1 MITRVSAN
9 KSSFKTVEFT
19 KGFNVVW
26 ADRTKE
32 STQKDSRNGL
42 GKSTLIEIMHFC
54 LGANALRGKGLMV
67 NALEGWEFS
76 LGMLIGGQ
84 HITVSRSVDN
94 PRGVSVEG
102 DVSSW
107 PLSPKVKN
115 GRNTYGIK
123 DWNLLLGYLYFG
135 LPVDGEERKYQP
147 TFRSLISYFIRRHK
161 DAFST
166 PFEHHRKQ
174 VEWDK
179 QVNNAFLL
187 NLSWEDA
194 AEMQEL
200 KDRKKGLEAFRK
212 AVKAGVVEG
221 FSGSLGDLEA
231 RKIWLKAQAEQEAK
245 NLRSFKVH
253 PQYGQIQAEANRLTE
268 EIHKEVNTNILDNR
282 LLALYE
288 ESLSAEQP
296 PLSSSIERLYKDA
309 GVALPGITLRRLEDV
324 KAFHRSII
332 ENRRSFLAAEVERL
346 KRQVAKREET
356 IKSKTDNRGSK
367 MAVLQTHGA
376 LEEYTLLNEQYMNMV
391 NDLNSITSMIE
402 NMKSFESGLSEVKVA
417 QELLQQK
424 ARRDYD
430 ERQQIRERAITL
442 FNSYSEVLYKAPG
455 RLVLDV
461 GPKGF
466 KFDIEIERSGSAGIS
481 NMKVFCY
488 DMMLARLWADCTPS
502 PQLLIHDST
511 IFDGVDERQRAL
523 ALEIA
528 ANEAEKYGFQY
539 ICTLN
544 SDYVPWNE
552 FSKGFDLNKY
562 SKLRLT
568 DESVD
573 GCLLGVRF

>member
-32 STQKDSRNGL
+32 STPKDSRNGL

-54 LGANALRGKGLMV
+54 LGANAPREKGLMV

-94 PRGVSVEG
+94 PRVVSVEG

-135 LPVDGEERKYQP
+135 LPVDGEERKYHP

-161 DAFST
+161 DAFSK
-166 PFEHHRKQ
+166 PFENHSKQ

-187 NLSWEDA
+187 GLSWEDA

-200 KDRKKGLEAFRK
+200 KDRKKDVEDFRK
-212 AVKAGVVEG
+212 AVKAGVVQG
-221 FSGSLGDLEA
+221 FFGSLGDLEA
-231 RKIWLKAQAEQEAK
+231 RKVRLKAHAEQETE
-245 NLRSFKVH
+245 NLQSFKVH
-253 PQYGQIQAEANRLTE
+253 PQYEQIQVKANRLTGEIHE
-268 EIHKEVNTNILDNR
+268 EINANLLDNR
-282 LLALYE
+282 LITLYE
-288 ESLSAEQP
+288 KDLTEEQP
-296 PLSSSIERLYKDA
+296 PLSDNIERLYKEA
-309 GVALPGITLRRLEDV
+309 GAVLPSVTLRRLEEV
-324 KAFHRSII
+324 KTFHKNII
-332 ENRRSFLAAEVERL
+332 ENRRAFLAIEIGRL
-346 KRQVAKREET
+346 KRQVAKRKESV
-356 IKSKTDNRGSK
+356 KNRTDERSSL
-367 MAVLQTHGA
+367 MTVLQTHGA
-376 LEEYTLLNEQYMNMV
+376 LEEYTLLQKQYMNTV
-391 NDLNSITSMIE
+391 NELNSITSMIE
-402 NMKSFESGLSEVKVA
+402 NTKSFESRLSEIKIA
-417 QELLQQK
+417 QEVLQQK

-430 ERQQIRERAITL
+430 ERQRIRERAITL
-442 FNSYSEVLYKAPG
+442 FNSYSEILYSAPG
-455 RLVLDV
+455 KLVLDV
-461 GPKGF
+461 GPTGF
-466 KFDIEIERSGSAGIS
+466 KFAIEIERSGSAGIS
-481 NMKVFCY
+481 NMTVFCY
-488 DMMLARLWADCTPS
+488 DLMLSRLWADRIPS
-502 PQLLIHDST
+502 PRLLIHDST
-511 IFDGVDERQRAL
+511 IFDGVDERQIAL
-523 ALEIA
+523 ALENA
-528 ANEAEKYGFQY
+528 AGEAEKNGFQY

-544 SDYVPWNE
+544 SDHVPWKE
-552 FSKGFDLNKY
+552 FSKEFDLKKY
-562 SKLRLT
+562 IKLRLT